1 MLQISSRGQLNTDET
16 STSCV
21 WWIHVTDYV
30 RLLSKAKLK
39 GTIPTARQSV
49 LINYLL
55 FQFTEFPFRRVPRL
69 TALWKTPLRTFL
81 FRPITTRFFRQQNDT
96 SAYEAQRP
104 SWRRDVNSE
113 SRGCKLDR
121 PLTEKGKLCFGEF
134 KASIISSFCFA
145 DFPFWAIVSCSYRLD
160 STIESRIFCSRY
172 VQEPNFLM
180 LQ

>member
-30 RLLSKAKLK
+30 RLPSKAKIT

-55 FQFTEFPFRRVPRL
+55 FQFTEFPFRRVPRI
-69 TALWKTPLRTFL
+69 TALWKTPLRTFP
-81 FRPITTRFFRQQNDT
+81 FRPITTRFFRQKNDT

-160 STIESRIFCSRY
+160 SMIESRIFCSRY